1 MDASTGRWESARKE
15 VLARWHEILERINA
29 HDERGVLGL
38 AAARDRFCD
47 EAVAARDDANA
58 RLGPS
63 SSSESDPVFD
73 FPAQGSAV
81 GGHCYF
87 CRGFIDVGGCLGVLD
102 EMERA
107 VDEKNW
113 ADARRIAEGY
123 ISRVESMNLGG

>member
-1 MDASTGRWESARKE
+1 MGASPDRWETARQD

-29 HDERGVLGL
+29 HDDRGVLGL
-38 AAARDRFCD
+38 AAARDKFCD
-47 EAVAARDDANA
+47 EAIATRADADA
-58 RLGPS
+58 RLGPAP
-63 SSSESDPVFD
+63 SESDPLFA
-73 FPAQGSAV
+73 FPAQGDAI

-87 CRGFIDVGGCLGVLD
+87 CRGFVDAGGCLGVLD

-107 VDEKNW
+107 VYEKNW